1 MTKTIFFFANKYELL
16 LRSFGGGKTY
26 FPNSKLNIDSP
37 LRKGVRGISKNPAK
51 LCISIF
57 FSDFL
62 TNFSDKFSI
71 ASAQISHLEF
81 SVAIIFPHGISID
94 IAELPHKF
102 IELKSTSKE
111 TLLRVREIAR
121 KFFSIFI

>member
-16 LRSFGGGKTY
+16 LRSFGGGKTTLT
-26 FPNSKLNIDSP
+26 NNVCSP